1 MSESP
6 DDPTV
11 RVPPGGPG
19 GTTAGNG
26 ATLPGA
32 GRGRDAET
40 GPTGDAT
47 ERAVPASDD

>member
-1 MSESP
+1 MNESP
-6 DDPTV
+6 DNPTV
-11 RVPPGGPG
+11 RIPPGGPG
-19 GTTAGNG
+19 STTVGNG

-32 GRGRDAET
+32 GRGHDAET

>member
-11 RVPPGGPG
+11 RVPPGGTG
-19 GTTAGNG
+19 GTTAGDG
-26 ATLPGA
+26 ATLPRA

>member
-11 RVPPGGPG
+11 RVPPGGAG
-19 GTTAGNG
+19 GTTAGDE
-26 ATLPGA
+26 ATLPWA